1 MKPHRA
7 SLHYVERTIIGLDT
21 PIAKGTREFI
31 QRGGSRVRKKKKGDS
46 VTDGKNH
53 SISGQ
58 RAEGKV
64 ARSSQKKK
72 SSSSFF
78 AVSSPGRSP
87 RARGEKS
94 LTRVPRKE
102 IACVKHSG
110 MLYRRD
116 RFTSLSF
123 AFTFNQNKR
132 ELHRYG
138 DAKTPQSPVPRYK
151 GIDPLQELAHLKA
164 DKMLDFSKRKRT
176 AQFCFV

>member
-1 MKPHRA
+1 MSYSIQTKNLTQVQQGRA
-7 SLHYVERTIIGLDT
+7 FHPKEEELE
-21 PIAKGTREFI
+21 PE
-31 QRGGSRVRKKKKGDS
+31 KKDF
-46 VTDGKNH
+46 
-53 SISGQ
+53 Q
-58 RAEGKV
+58 A
-64 ARSSQKKK
+64 SSQEEQEYRPRRTTRARRMEFMNLPLACDRE
-72 SSSSFF
+72 SSSFF

-94 LTRVPRKE
+94 LTRVPRKA

-110 MLYRRD
+110 MLCRRD

-164 DKMLDFSKRKRT
+164 DKMLEFSKRKRT